1 MFFEEV
7 VSDSAESRM
16 FGGCVVLAGRRMCN
30 FVGDGSII
38 ASAPARGRVRGDIAG
53 CVLLRLTSTSKTC

>member
-7 VSDSAESRM
+7 VADSAESRM
-16 FGGCVVLAGRRMCN
+16 FGGCVVLAGRGI
-30 FVGDGSII
+30 FKLVGDGSII
-38 ASAPARGRVRGDIAG
+38 ASAPARGRVRGGLAG